1 MIELNALEYNG
12 RKTSEFPFKVF
23 VEVNDGINIPQ
34 RKTKIITTDQMHGA
48 YVKTSDNYSTIE
60 KKYKFY
66 VLADSLIEIAPLFKW
81 LNSRMSESDSSSKVN
96 YLKPFDNPERYY
108 RVLKVD
114 VGRAEVDDF
123 GGYEFDVVFTCQP
136 FSFIDE
142 DTNETAQIIFPN
154 QKVIDNQSGIHI
166 YPRLII
172 ETTDNERAI
181 ISIGDEN
188 ITIKA
193 PNLYL
198 EVECFPGRQNVSDR
212 FGLQNE
218 CMIGEF
224 FKIPP
229 GRSGI
234 SATPNV
240 RSIIINCRWG
250 ELM

>member
-123 GGYEFDVVFTCQP
+123 GGYEFDVVFYM
-136 FSFIDE
+136 S
-142 DTNETAQIIFPN
+142 
-154 QKVIDNQSGIHI
+154 
-166 YPRLII
+166 
-172 ETTDNERAI
+172 
-181 ISIGDEN
+181 
-188 ITIKA
+188 TI
-193 PNLYL
+193 
-198 EVECFPGRQNVSDR
+198 
-212 FGLQNE
+212 
-218 CMIGEF
+218 
-224 FKIPP
+224 
-229 GRSGI
+229 
-234 SATPNV
+234 
-240 RSIIINCRWG
+240 
-250 ELM
+250 

>member
-1 MIELNALEYNG
+1 MN
-12 RKTSEFPFKVF
+12 
-23 VEVNDGINIPQ
+23 
-34 RKTKIITTDQMHGA
+34 
-48 YVKTSDNYSTIE
+48 
-60 KKYKFY
+60 
-66 VLADSLIEIAPLFKW
+66 
-81 LNSRMSESDSSSKVN
+81 ESDSSSKVN

-154 QKVIDNQSGIHI
+154 QKVIDNQSGIHM

-198 EVECFPGRQNVSDR
+198 EVECFPGDR
-212 FGLQNE
+212 
-218 CMIGEF
+218 M
-224 FKIPP
+224 
-229 GRSGI
+229 
-234 SATPNV
+234 
-240 RSIIINCRWG
+240 
-250 ELM
+250 